1 MVAIEMP
8 DDEMDVV
15 ELRDHDPGWKDLFQL
30 ERASLLGSLGPLA
43 MAVEHVGSTAIPK
56 LRAKPIIDI
65 LVTVNDIRLDAL
77 EGPLGGL
84 GYVHVPIGDPERLFF
99 RKGMPRTHHVHVVRH
114 GGNEHRKHVIFRD
127 RLIAHP
133 DELAEYEILK
143 ESLALRFRKDRQAYS
158 DGKDEFIVMILDRA
172 EDERRSKA

>member
-1 MVAIEMP
+1 MP
-8 DDEMDVV
+8 DEEMDVV

-84 GYVHVPIGDPERLFF
+84 G
-99 RKGMPRTHHVHVVRH
+99 
-114 GGNEHRKHVIFRD
+114 
-127 RLIAHP
+127 
-133 DELAEYEILK
+133 
-143 ESLALRFRKDRQAYS
+143 
-158 DGKDEFIVMILDRA
+158 
-172 EDERRSKA
+172 

>member
-30 ERASLLGSLGPLA
+30 ERESLLGSLGPLA
-43 MAVEHVGSTAIPK
+43 MAVEHVGSTAVPN

-65 LVTVNDIRLDAL
+65 LVTVNEIRLDDL
-77 EGPLGGL
+77 EDTLGRL
-84 GYVHVPIGDPERLFF
+84 GYVHVPIGDPERFFF

-114 GGNEHRKHVIFRD
+114 GGNEHLKHIIFRD

-133 DELAEYEILK
+133 DELAEYERLK
-143 ESLALRFRKDRQAYS
+143 ANLALRFREDRQAYS
-158 DGKDEFIVMILDRA
+158 DGKDGFISMILDRA
-172 EDERRSKA
+172 EDERRSRA